1 MDREQAQELFSAY
14 REGELSAEQGAAFE
28 SLLAADEQVRAD
40 YTLFCRALESLEL
53 LRQEPAPEDFVE
65 KVQGRMRRRSG
76 GKLFAARR
84 GAFWTRVPYEFFSL
98 ILILII
104 LAVYMLTLPVVRLSQ
119 ESSQPSSPPASSNPD
134 DHSTGTPR

>member
-14 REGELSAEQGAAFE
+14 REGELPADQGAAFE
-28 SLLAADEQVRAD
+28 ALLKADEQVRAD
-40 YTLFCRALESLEL
+40 YSLFCRALESLEL
-53 LRQEPAPEDFVE
+53 LRREPAPEDFVE

-104 LAVYMLTLPVVRLSQ
+104 LAVYYLTLPVVRLS
-119 ESSQPSSPPASSNPD
+119 EERGQPSSPPASSSPEEPP
-134 DHSTGTPR
+134 SGTPR